1 VFQQVGEH
9 DAVREG
15 LGSCLEANK
24 NMSAALEEKPGPG
37 GKYLLPPRP
46 SSRTIPTRLAP
57 SHPRQSM
64 PIPASASRAN
74 QTALAHLRTL
84 RLNLDQARSAL
95 MHFKDDRID
104 RDKLEPAA
112 RRVDDL
118 INLFAIGPQ
127 DAAQGLAWL
136 NEIRRGLDTV
146 ANPKSVAKL
155 EAARVEITA
164 LLALLAGPRPVSATG
179 GEQPA

>member
-1 VFQQVGEH
+1 
-9 DAVREG
+9 
-15 LGSCLEANK
+15 
-24 NMSAALEEKPGPG
+24 
-37 GKYLLPPRP
+37 
-46 SSRTIPTRLAP
+46 
-57 SHPRQSM
+57 M

-74 QTALAHLRTL
+74 QTTLAHLRTL
-84 RLNLDQARSAL
+84 RLTLDQARSAL

-127 DAAQGLAWL
+127 DAAQGLAWM
-136 NEIRRGLDTV
+136 NDIQRAVDTV
-146 ANPKSVAKL
+146 PNPKSAVKL

-164 LLALLAGPRPVSATG
+164 LLALLAAPRPVAATG
-179 GEQPA
+179 GGQPA

>member
-1 VFQQVGEH
+1 
-9 DAVREG
+9 
-15 LGSCLEANK
+15 
-24 NMSAALEEKPGPG
+24 
-37 GKYLLPPRP
+37 
-46 SSRTIPTRLAP
+46 
-57 SHPRQSM
+57 M

-74 QTALAHLRTL
+74 QTTLAHLRTL
-84 RLNLDQARSAL
+84 RLHIDQARSAL

-127 DAAQGLAWL
+127 DAAQGLAWV
-136 NEIRRGLDTV
+136 NDIRRALDTV

-164 LLALLAGPRPVSATG
+164 LLALLAPRPASATG
-179 GEQPA
+179 SEQPV